1 MATPYLQIRVD
12 EVPSTQ
18 DFAKSRLEELPLL
31 VVAQRQTAG
40 RGRSGAEWTTA
51 PRALATS
58 IAFHVDPDESRPLSL
73 VAGVAAARTKSAFGL
88 KWPND
93 LMIDDSKVGGILVER
108 ADAVV
113 VIGMGLNLWWPD
125 APDGY
130 GALSSDDPGAKVHAE
145 IAGLWAAE
153 LMLLVEGEGW
163 PVDEYRDRCVT
174 IGRSISWEPDG
185 SGLAVDVNVAG
196 ELLVEADGDI
206 QAIRSGAVSHIR
218 G

>member
-1 MATPYLQIRVD
+1 M
-12 EVPSTQ
+12 
-18 DFAKSRLEELPLL
+18 
-31 VVAQRQTAG
+31 
-40 RGRSGAEWTTA
+40 
-51 PRALATS
+51 
-58 IAFHVDPDESRPLSL
+58 AFHVDPDESRPLSL
-73 VAGVAAARTKSAFGL
+73 VAGVAAARTQGALGL

-113 VIGMGLNLWWPD
+113 VIGMGLNLWWPN

-153 LMLLVEGEGW
+153 LMQLVDGEGW

-174 IGRSISWEPDG
+174 IGKSISWEPDG
-185 SGLAVDVNVAG
+185 SGLAVEVNVAG
-196 ELLVEADGDI
+196 ELVVEADGDI
-206 QAIRSGAVSHIR
+206 RAIRSGAVSHIR

>member
-58 IAFHVDPDESRPLSL
+58 IAFRVDPDESRPLSL

-206 QAIRSGAVSHIR
+206 RAIRSGAVSHIR

>member
-18 DFAKSRLEELPLL
+18 DFAKSRLEDLPLL

-40 RGRSGAEWTTA
+40 RGRSGAGWTTA
-51 PRALATS
+51 PRALAAS

-73 VAGVAAARTKSAFGL
+73 VAGVAATRTESALGL

-108 ADAVV
+108 ASAVV

-125 APDGY
+125 PPDGY

-153 LMLLVEGEGW
+153 LMQLVDGEGW

-174 IGRSISWEPDG
+174 IGKSISWEPDG

-196 ELLVEADGDI
+196 ELVVEADGDI
-206 QAIRSGAVSHIR
+206 RAIRSGAVSHIR

>member
-18 DFAKSRLEELPLL
+18 DFAKSRLEDLPLL

-40 RGRSGAEWTTA
+40 RGRSGAGWTTA
-51 PRALATS
+51 PRALAAS
-58 IAFHVDPDESRPLSL
+58 IAFQVDPDESRPFSL
-73 VAGVAAARTKSAFGL
+73 VAGVAATRTESALGL

-108 ADAVV
+108 ASAVV
-113 VIGMGLNLWWPD
+113 VVGMGLNLWWPD
-125 APDGY
+125 PPDGY

-153 LMLLVEGEGW
+153 LMQLVDGEGW

-174 IGRSISWEPDG
+174 IGKSISWEPDG

-196 ELLVEADGDI
+196 ELVVEADGDI
-206 QAIRSGAVSHIR
+206 RAIRSGAVSHIR